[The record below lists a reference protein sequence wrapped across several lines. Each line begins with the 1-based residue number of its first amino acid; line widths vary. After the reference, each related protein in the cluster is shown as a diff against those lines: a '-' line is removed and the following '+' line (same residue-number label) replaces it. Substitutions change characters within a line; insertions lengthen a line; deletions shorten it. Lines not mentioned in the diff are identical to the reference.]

1 MLVEVKNEIKIMLL
15 SVKYNIMRQMVNK
28 TTFLTSILVMLLNN
42 ASFILQWIVLFS
54 IKDDVGGYTL
64 RQIVLL

>member
-64 RQIVLL
+64 RQIVS